1 MNYRDLPDCKKDDMN
16 LSKVFPVLAFIVI
29 AMSCSKEESFERE
42 RSGDKKEMLLVKV
55 TQEPVGESYKGVNTL
70 SYDKNGKLIH
80 YINKIEG
87 KVDGP
92 YSEGEEIYY
101 RNDKGNIDSILS
113 IAKGYDEDGKLVETD
128 SVLVK
133 LYTSNTG
140 EYKYGISFF
149 EDDDGNRYLDSLVY
163 TYDNS
168 GRIVQVRLLL
178 KMNNSL
184 NYVDYQTSTYS
195 YDDNGNVSALAIKF
209 FGNNQDPPQMLTF
222 GYNDS
227 LSPFDL
233 GNDGRLMGF
242 ISLGINSRNG
252 LVSITDSEDGAV
264 WQINYDEFNSEKKP
278 VKALWTNLTTQE
290 KINYTYYYQ

>member
-1 MNYRDLPDCKKDDMN
+1 MN

-29 AMSCSKEESFERE
+29 AMSCSKEASFERE
-42 RSGDKKEMLLVKV
+42 MSGDKKEMLLVKV
-55 TQEPVGESYKGVNTL
+55 TQEPVGASYKGVNTL

-178 KMNNSL
+178 KVNNSL

>member
-70 SYDKNGKLIH
+70 SYDNNGKLIH